1 MASHCNRIDFPTV
14 FHRPSA
20 YDAGRAASLAW
31 ERLGHAHVITCNC
44 HSSRLPALLQSSP
57 IICPPKTRV
66 HAMSGE
72 NDDKR
77 EMRMMWIF
85 SVAVVLLILGAM
97 GINMLVHH
105 ETNAATP
112 ETNRSLTE
120 SPK

>member
-1 MASHCNRIDFPTV
+1 MP
-14 FHRPSA
+14 
-20 YDAGRAASLAW
+20 G
-31 ERLGHAHVITCNC
+31 
-44 HSSRLPALLQSSP
+44 QS
-57 IICPPKTRV
+57 
-66 HAMSGE
+66 
-72 NDDKR
+72 DDKR

-85 SVAVVLLILGAM
+85 SVAVVLLLLGAM